1 MKKRSYS
8 ILEGYSEISRYK
20 SGSYD
25 LDCTKKFTNKKDAY
39 KFFNSQKKELDKR
52 DPFYRDSSHIHI
64 TELAKEVLEGDKEDF
79 EQNTDLL
86 DSLEYEILEE
96 YVENIFGKV
105 TDF

>member
-1 MKKRSYS
+1 MKKKIYS

-25 LDCTKKFTNKKDAY
+25 LDCTKKFSNKKDAY
-39 KFFNSQKKELDKR
+39 KYFNSVKKQLDKR
-52 DPFYRDSSHIHI
+52 DPFYKNSNNVHI

-79 EQNTDLL
+79 EGNTDFL
-86 DSLEYEILEE
+86 DSLEYEVLEE
-96 YVENIFGKV
+96 YVENKYGKV

>member
-1 MKKRSYS
+1 MKKTIYS

-64 TELAKEVLEGDKEDF
+64 TELIKEVLEGNKEDF
-79 EQNTDLL
+79 EGNTDFL
-86 DSLEYEILEE
+86 DSLEYEVLEE
-96 YVENIFGKV
+96 YVENKYGKV
-105 TDF
+105 TNF

>member
-1 MKKRSYS
+1 MKKTIYS

-52 DPFYRDSSHIHI
+52 DSFYKNSNNVHI
-64 TELAKEVLEGDKEDF
+64 TDLVKEVLEGDKEDF
-79 EQNTDLL
+79 EQNTDFL
-86 DSLEYEILEE
+86 DSLEYEVLEE
-96 YVENIFGKV
+96 YVENKYGKV
-105 TDF
+105 TNF